1 MKPNLI
7 LNHLRRIRSYPFEGE
22 LRFRAIMIDIK
33 CLETK
38 LNIRIL
44 PPCCDNSTKIRVFT
58 RLEADKELEINKNAR
73 FKQN

>member
-1 MKPNLI
+1 
-7 LNHLRRIRSYPFEGE
+7 
-22 LRFRAIMIDIK
+22 MIDIK